1 MRRAWIANVLCIG
14 LIGCNQDGA
23 GGQNLSEFER
33 GDLTQCL
40 VDSGDATNRCVD
52 AYVQALSACR
62 LAHDQA
68 CEAAARAEGGSLD
81 EALRVVRNENAETC
95 TDDQAFTLGYFGGAE
110 DLAVKSVAACR
121 RFGEAFVDLTL
132 SQAPDAAEDG
142 TGTCQARVTEALAQL
157 RMDVIGAAGRTC
169 SVLAFDREA
178 CDRSARDEA
187 IEEAMRKARGAI
199 LDGCGMQFDELR
211 LSSFGVSLEQRIQ
224 SLLDVIVDRSR
235 NLALLSYPPNDIG
248 PTAEFGPFP
257 IGIRTFEMVDES
269 RSNVPGDGPRPITFD
284 VYYPST
290 SAAVEGLPREIVE
303 VLGIEILPAPA
314 YRDVELAD
322 GTFPLV
328 IFSHGFE
335 GIRFQSFFHVAH
347 LASHGFIVASAD
359 HHGNTIPDG
368 LAGLVDEHTAVNRA
382 LDEKFL
388 MDQLLDPSSEP
399 GVVYAPAIDAERIG
413 MSGHSYGG
421 YEAFILTGGEVRGT
435 ALDETTV
442 TLGTFTDP
450 RIKAIVPM
458 APRTMRRV
466 DAVTL
471 PDDYFQTVAVPTLI
485 IGSELDMTDP
495 FFVDAMR
502 AFENLPIGAEFVG
515 LAEVLRGGHNTFTDL
530 CELQPE
536 VLEIVGGAEEG
547 CLPRHLPWK
556 HAHDLINYLAL
567 NFFDGVLNGNQAAL
581 DRLAPEVVGDIEN
594 LQFWRK

>member
-1 MRRAWIANVLCIG
+1 MRRSWIANGLWVVLV
-14 LIGCNQDGA
+14 GCNQSGD
-23 GGQNLSEFER
+23 GGQSLGEFEK
-33 GDLTQCL
+33 GDLTECL
-40 VDSGDATNRCVD
+40 VDSGDVTNRCVD
-52 AYVQALSACR
+52 AYVQALAACR
-62 LAHDQA
+62 LASDEA
-68 CEAAARAEGGSLD
+68 CETAARAEGGALD
-81 EALRVVRNENAETC
+81 QALGVARGDNAGTC
-95 TDDQAFTLGYFGGAE
+95 TDEQAFDLGYFGGAD
-110 DLAVKSVAACR
+110 DLAAKSAAACR
-121 RFGEAFVDLTL
+121 RFGEGFVDLTF
-132 SQAPDAAEDG
+132 SRAPDAEADKSG
-142 TGTCQARVTEALAQL
+142 DCQARVAEALARL
-157 RMDVIGAAGRTC
+157 RMGVIDAAGRIC
-169 SVLAFDREA
+169 SVLAFDRND
-178 CDRSARDEA
+178 CDRSARDQA
-187 IEEAMRKARGAI
+187 IEEAMGKAHDDI
-199 LDGCGMQFDELR
+199 LEGCGTLFDDLR
-211 LSSFGVSLEQRIQ
+211 LSSFGASLDERVQ
-224 SLLDVIVDRSR
+224 SLLDLVADRSR
-235 NLALLSYPPNDIG
+235 NLALFSYPPNDIG

-269 RSNVPGDGPRPITFD
+269 RSNVSGDGPRPVTFD

-290 SAAVEGLPREIVE
+290 SAAVDGLPREIVE

-314 YRDVELAD
+314 YRNVELA
-322 GTFPLV
+322 GGVFPLV
-328 IFSHGFE
+328 LFSHGFE

-368 LAGLVDEHTAVNRA
+368 LAGIVDDMTAVNRA
-382 LDEKFL
+382 FDMKFL
-388 MDQLLDPSSEP
+388 MDQLLDTSSES
-399 GVVYAPAIDAERIG
+399 GRIYAPAIDAERIG

-450 RIKAIVPM
+450 RIKAILPM

-471 PDDYFQTVAVPTLI
+471 SDDYFQTVTVPTLI

-502 AFENLPIGAEFVG
+502 AFDNLPVGGEFVG

-567 NFFDGVLNGNQAAL
+567 NFFDGVLNGNQEAL
-581 DRLAPEVVGDIEN
+581 DKLAPEVVGELEN
-594 LQFWRK
+594 VSFWRK